1 MDGAKVSESFCGER
15 RKLEADFLKATVEFT
30 SRLNQQMVAITHD
43 DGGVGL
49 LNSEGWIDE
58 ARQLRA
64 QAKDS
69 LLAHISEHRC
79 RS

>member
-1 MDGAKVSESFCGER
+1 
-15 RKLEADFLKATVEFT
+15 LEADFLKATVEFT
-30 SRLNQQMVAITHD
+30 SRLNQQMLAVTHD
-43 DGGVGL
+43 DCGVGL

-64 QAKDS
+64 QAKNA
-69 LLAHISEHRC
+69 LLGHIMEHNC